1 MDCPICLSDHV
12 ESGRLIVT
20 NCNHTFCAS
29 CILSLWNYHLRRPL
43 LCPCCR
49 TGVRALE
56 LHVKDVSRAPQRGV
70 TRGGADGNV
79 GGSRGGGE
87 GATAASATAASCATA
102 SPASATSAAA
112 SAAAVAAASATAHAD
127 SSLTTR
133 AAAAKTRAQ
142 IAAFN
147 RYYSSTNL
155 HGSMA
160 GWGPNPL
167 DKLWDTYVN
176 VAPRD
181 PPVLQV
187 RRFCDDL
194 RHRRCMATLA
204 AVVLAGAAVVL
215 VMAFA
220 EQLSSPHSALGV
232 THQSTTPY

>member
-1 MDCPICLSDHV
+1 M
-12 ESGRLIVT
+12 
-20 NCNHTFCAS
+20 
-29 CILSLWNYHLRRPL
+29 
-43 LCPCCR
+43 
-49 TGVRALE
+49 
-56 LHVKDVSRAPQRGV
+56 
-70 TRGGADGNV
+70 
-79 GGSRGGGE
+79 
-87 GATAASATAASCATA
+87 
-102 SPASATSAAA
+102 
-112 SAAAVAAASATAHAD
+112 
-127 SSLTTR
+127 TTR

-142 IAAFN
+142 IAVFN
-147 RYYSSTNL
+147 RYYSSTNS

-167 DKLWDTYVN
+167 DKLWDTY

-194 RHRRCMATLA
+194 RHRRWGEMGEHVSVIVGLLTVVSLAFCLGGGTVGTAVRSWLRRTVPSTVHQTLVETWDRTLSLLGVVTLA

>member
-1 MDCPICLSDHV
+1 
-12 ESGRLIVT
+12 
-20 NCNHTFCAS
+20 
-29 CILSLWNYHLRRPL
+29 
-43 LCPCCR
+43 
-49 TGVRALE
+49 
-56 LHVKDVSRAPQRGV
+56 
-70 TRGGADGNV
+70 
-79 GGSRGGGE
+79 
-87 GATAASATAASCATA
+87 
-102 SPASATSAAA
+102 
-112 SAAAVAAASATAHAD
+112 
-127 SSLTTR
+127 LTTR
-133 AAAAKTRAQ
+133 AAKTRAQ

-147 RYYSSTNL
+147 RYYSSTNS

-167 DKLWDTYVN
+167 DKLWDTY